1 MCGDGLSFTSIEAG
15 PGPAVTPRQ
24 AVFVNDPSF
33 QAPLLWRC
41 LLLIGEGVKK
51 EEPWHAA
58 PLVVVVVVWRR
69 PHTLPPVK
77 VL

>member
-33 QAPLLWRC
+33 RPPPVAMPPLDWRRSA
-41 LLLIGEGVKK
+41 K
-51 EEPWHAA
+51 EEPWHAI
-58 PLVVVVVVWRR
+58 PLVVVVVWRR